1 MGGCAEG
8 RRMNTH
14 MTGQAQQPEGSRL
27 AKDGDPSPDRLGPF
41 TRPLRRV
48 LGLGLTLLIYY
59 KPRRRSRSL
68 ARLYGTFIRRGDLC
82 FDIGANVGS
91 RTRAW
96 INLSARVVAIEPH
109 PGCMAW
115 LRMLYGRN
123 PRVVL
128 LEKALG
134 ARASVQD
141 LWISLL
147 TPSVS
152 SLSTEWI
159 DAARKTPGFSWVR
172 WEERISVE
180 VTTLDAL
187 IEQYGEPSFC
197 KIDVEGSE
205 WSVLEGL
212 TRPLAALSFEYLPA
226 AVETAL
232 ECIQRLTQLGRYEFN
247 WSVGETAHLVAEE
260 WLGPQAMAERL
271 RSLPAEAGSG
281 DVYAR
286 RQ

>member
-1 MGGCAEG
+1 MNSQASRHAHRSEGG
-8 RRMNTH
+8 RRANDEDT
-14 MTGQAQQPEGSRL
+14 
-27 AKDGDPSPDRLGPF
+27 SPDRPGSV
-41 TRPLRRV
+41 TRALRRV
-48 LGLGLTLLIYY
+48 VGLGVTLLIYY

-68 ARLYGTFIRRGDLC
+68 AQLYGPFIRKGDLC
-82 FDIGANVGS
+82 FDIGAHVGS

-96 INLSARVVAIEPH
+96 VNLGARVVAIEPH

-115 LRMLYGRN
+115 LRILFGRN
-123 PRVVL
+123 SRVVL
-128 LEKALG
+128 VEKALG
-134 ARASVQD
+134 AQASVDD

-152 SLSTEWI
+152 SLSTDWI
-159 DAARKTPGFSWVR
+159 DSVRKTSGFSWVR
-172 WEERISVE
+172 WEERVTVE
-180 VTTLDAL
+180 VTTLDVL
-187 IEQYGEPSFC
+187 IREYGEPVFC

-205 WSVLEGL
+205 SSVLEGL

-226 AVETAL
+226 SIGTAL

-247 WSVGETAHLVAEE
+247 WSVGESARFVTEV